1 MFGCKCGLG
10 LSNTGLPNCVTL
22 QSVTTRL
29 IFVNLKDSTGALTR
43 VDLTALPNF
52 SNLFTA
58 VNPKDR
64 WYPLESFDNVEMPI
78 ADSSFE
84 ETASGRK
91 FFIKSGKRSFNGDM
105 YLQSP
110 EALNI
115 INSFTCSQVGV
126 YAVDAN
132 NNLIGIKDGN
142 YLYPISI
149 NNKSLDA
156 KIVFASDANVQK
168 MNLTFDFLTSVEES
182 KMWLIPYSDTNFD
195 FNLVSGI
202 KDIVIANTEVVFS
215 GGFGGFEIDYFNV
228 EIVYKNAEN
237 DIPISGLNTSLI
249 KIWVYQFFEDPITGE
264 PMGTPAYE
272 AVNGVDLNWTITD
285 LGNGKY
291 KLDIS
296 QTGGIGASVNVY
308 GLKYF
313 GGGFEMSSTFFNP
326 YQTVIF

>member
-43 VDLTALPNF
+43 VDLNSLPNF

-168 MNLTFDFLTSVEES
+168 MNLTFDFLTSVDES

-202 KDIVIANTEVVFS
+202 KDVVIADTVVALSEIFT
-215 GGFGGFEIDYFNV
+215 IDYFTID
-228 EIVYKNAEN
+228 IVYKNAEN
-237 DIPISGLNTSLI
+237 DIPIAGLNPSLF
-249 KIWVYQFFEDPITGE
+249 KFYVFQLYEDFEDGLIYVP
-264 PMGTPAYE
+264 PYE
-272 AVNGVDLNWTITD
+272 AVNGVDINWVITD

-291 KLDIS
+291 KVDIS
-296 QTGGIGASVNVY
+296 STEGQFGGLVNPF

-313 GGGFEMSSTFFNP
+313 GGGFEMSSSFFNP
-326 YQTVIF
+326 YQTVIM

>member
-43 VDLTALPNF
+43 VDLNSLPNF

-115 INSFTCSQVGV
+115 INSFSCSQVGV

-168 MNLTFDFLTSVEES
+168 MNLTFDFLTSVDES
-182 KMWLIPYSDTNFD
+182 KMWLIPYSDTSFD

-202 KDIVIANTEVVFS
+202 KDIVIADTTAVLS
-215 GGFGGFEIDYFNV
+215 GFFIDYLTIEV
-228 EIVYKNAEN
+228 VYKNAEN
-237 DIPISGLNTSLI
+237 DILISGLTPSLFKLWI
-249 KIWVYQFFEDPITGE
+249 ILFDFNGDPL
-264 PMGTPAYE
+264 PARE
-272 AVNGVDLNWTITD
+272 AINGVDLTWTVTD
-285 LGNGKY
+285 LGNGLY
-291 KLDIS
+291 KIDIS
-296 QTGGIGASVNVY
+296 NNNFAGILLGA
-308 GLKYF
+308 KYF

-326 YQTVIF
+326 YQTVIM

>member
-29 IFVNLKDSTGALTR
+29 IFVNLKNSANTLTK
-43 VDLTALPNF
+43 VDLTSLPNF
-52 SNLFTA
+52 ANLFTA

-64 WYPLESFDNVEMPI
+64 WFPLESFDNVEMPI

-91 FFIKSGKRSFNGDM
+91 FFIKSGKRSFAGDM
-105 YLQSP
+105 YVQSP

-126 YAVDAN
+126 YAVDLN

-142 YLYPISI
+142 FLYPIPI

-156 KIVFASDANVQK
+156 KMVFASDANVQK
-168 MNLTFDFLTSVEES
+168 LNLTFDFLTSVDES
-182 KMWLIPYSDTNFD
+182 KFWLITYADTNFD

-202 KDIVIANTEVVFS
+202 KDIVIANTVPTFS
-215 GGFGGFEIDYFNV
+215 GLNIDYLTIEV
-228 EIVYKNAEN
+228 VYKNAEN
-237 DIPISGLNTSLI
+237 DIPISGLTTSLFKLWI
-249 KIWVYQFFEDPITGE
+249 ILYDINLNPL
-264 PMGTPAYE
+264 PARE
-272 AVNGVDLNWTITD
+272 AVNGVDLTWTVTD
-285 LGNGKY
+285 LGNGFY
-291 KLDIS
+291 KIDIANNNF
-296 QTGGIGASVNVY
+296 TGILLGA
-308 GLKYF
+308 KYF
-313 GGGFEMSSTFFNP
+313 NNGFEMSSTFFNP
-326 YQTVIF
+326 YQTVIM

>member
-132 NNLIGIKDGN
+132 NNLVGIKDGN

-202 KDIVIANTEVVFS
+202 KDIVIADTIPTFS
-215 GGFGGFEIDYFNV
+215 GVFIDYLTIEV
-228 EIVYKNAEN
+228 VYKNAEN
-237 DIPISGLNTSLI
+237 DILIGGLTPSLFKLWI
-249 KIWVYQFFEDPITGE
+249 ILFDINGVPL
-264 PMGTPAYE
+264 PARE
-272 AVNGVDLNWTITD
+272 AVNGVDLTWNVTD
-285 LGNGKY
+285 LGGGTY
-291 KLDIS
+291 KIDIANNNFDG
-296 QTGGIGASVNVY
+296 TLLGV
-308 GLKYF
+308 KYF

-326 YQTVIF
+326 YQTVIM

>member
-29 IFVNLKDSTGALTR
+29 IFVNLKNSTGALTS
-43 VDLTALPNF
+43 VDLTSLPNF
-52 SNLFTA
+52 ANLFTA

-64 WYPLESFDNVEMPI
+64 WFPLESFDNVEMPI

-84 ETASGRK
+84 EASSGRK
-91 FFIKSGKRSFNGDM
+91 FFIKTGKRSFNGDM
-105 YLQSP
+105 YIQSP

-126 YAVDAN
+126 YAVDAD

-142 YLYPISI
+142 FLYPIPI

-156 KIVFASDANVQK
+156 KIVFASDTNVQK
-168 MNLTFDFLTSVEES
+168 LNISFDFLTSVDES
-182 KMWLIPYSDTNFD
+182 KLWLITYSDTNFD

-202 KDIVIANTEVVFS
+202 KDIVIADTVVTFS
-215 GGFGGFEIDYFNV
+215 GFNV
-228 EIVYKNAEN
+228 DYLTIDVVYKNAEN
-237 DIPISGLNTSLI
+237 DIPISGLTPSLFKLWI
-249 KIWVYQFFEDPITGE
+249 ILYDFNNE
-264 PMGTPAYE
+264 PLPARE
-272 AVNGVDLNWTITD
+272 AVNGVDLTWTVTD
-285 LGNGKY
+285 LGNGSY
-291 KLDIS
+291 KIDIANNNFV
-296 QTGGIGASVNVY
+296 GILLGV
-308 GLKYF
+308 KYF
-313 GGGFEMSSTFFNP
+313 ANGFEMSSTFFNP

>member
-202 KDIVIANTEVVFS
+202 KDIVIADTIPTFS
-215 GGFGGFEIDYFNV
+215 GVFIDYLTIEV
-228 EIVYKNAEN
+228 VYKNAEN
-237 DIPISGLNTSLI
+237 DILIGGLTPSLFKLWI
-249 KIWVYQFFEDPITGE
+249 ILFDINGNPL
-264 PMGTPAYE
+264 PARE
-272 AVNGVDLNWTITD
+272 AVNGVDLTWTVTD
-285 LGNGKY
+285 LGNGSY
-291 KLDIS
+291 KIDIS
-296 QTGGIGASVNVY
+296 NNNFDGTLLGA
-308 GLKYF
+308 KYF

-326 YQTVIF
+326 YQTVIM

>member
-29 IFVNLKDSTGALTR
+29 IFVNLKNSTGALTK
-43 VDLTALPNF
+43 VGLTSLPNF

-64 WYPLESFDNVEMPI
+64 WFPLESFDNVEMPI

-84 ETASGRK
+84 EASSGRK
-91 FFIKSGKRSFNGDM
+91 FFIKTGKRSFNGDM
-105 YLQSP
+105 YIQSP

-126 YAVDAN
+126 YAVDAD

-142 YLYPISI
+142 FLYPIPI

-156 KIVFASDANVQK
+156 KIVFASDTNVQK
-168 MNLTFDFLTSVEES
+168 LNISFDFLTSVDES
-182 KMWLIPYSDTNFD
+182 KLWLITYSDTNFD

-202 KDIVIANTEVVFS
+202 KDIVIADTVPTFS
-215 GGFGGFEIDYFNV
+215 GFNIDYLTIDV
-228 EIVYKNAEN
+228 VYKNAEN
-237 DIPISGLNTSLI
+237 DIPISGLTPSLFKLWI
-249 KIWVYQFFEDPITGE
+249 ILYDFNNE
-264 PMGTPAYE
+264 PLPARE
-272 AVNGVDLNWTITD
+272 AVNGVDLTWVVTD
-285 LGNGKY
+285 LGNGIY
-291 KLDIS
+291 KIDIANNNFV
-296 QTGGIGASVNVY
+296 GILLGA
-308 GLKYF
+308 KYF
-313 GGGFEMSSTFFNP
+313 ANGFEMSSTFFNP

>member
-29 IFVNLKDSTGALTR
+29 IFVNLKNSTGALTR

-110 EALNI
+110 EALSI

-202 KDIVIANTEVVFS
+202 KDIVIADTIPTFS
-215 GGFGGFEIDYFNV
+215 GVFIDYLTIEV
-228 EIVYKNAEN
+228 VYKNAEN
-237 DIPISGLNTSLI
+237 DILIGGLTPSLFKLWI
-249 KIWVYQFFEDPITGE
+249 ILFDFNGDPL
-264 PMGTPAYE
+264 PARE
-272 AVNGVDLNWTITD
+272 AINGVDLTWTVTD
-285 LGNGKY
+285 LGGGTY
-291 KLDIS
+291 KIDIANNNFA
-296 QTGGIGASVNVY
+296 GILLGA
-308 GLKYF
+308 KYF

-326 YQTVIF
+326 YQTVIM

>member
-1 MFGCKCGLG
+1 
-10 LSNTGLPNCVTL
+10 
-22 QSVTTRL
+22 TRL

-132 NNLIGIKDGN
+132 NNLIGIKDGS

-202 KDIVIANTEVVFS
+202 KDVVIANSETFFVDN
-215 GGFGGFEIDYFNV
+215 GFFFQIDYLILD
-228 EIVYKNAEN
+228 IVYKNAES
-237 DIPISGLNTSLI
+237 DIPISGLNPSFFKLYI
-249 KIWVYQFFEDPITGE
+249 FQFYEDFNGNPIYVPPFEAT
-264 PMGTPAYE
+264 
-272 AVNGVDLNWTITD
+272 NGVDINWVITD

-296 QTGGIGASVNVY
+296 PVGQWSSINNLY

-313 GGGFEMSSTFFNP
+313 SGGFEMSSTFFNP
-326 YQTVIF
+326 YQKVIF

>member
-115 INSFTCSQVGV
+115 INSFSCSQVGV

-202 KDIVIANTEVVFS
+202 KDIVIANSEVFFS
-215 GGFGGFEIDYFNV
+215 NNGFFFNV
-228 EIVYKNAEN
+228 DYLILDIVYKNAES
-237 DIPISGLNTSLI
+237 DIPISGLNPSFFKLYI
-249 KIWVYQFFEDPITGE
+249 FQFYEDFNGNPIYV
-264 PMGTPAYE
+264 PPFE
-272 AVNGVDLNWTITD
+272 AVNGVDINWSIID

-291 KLDIS
+291 KLDINP
-296 QTGGIGASVNVY
+296 IGQWSTINNLY

>member
-29 IFVNLKDSTGALTR
+29 IFVNLKNSTGALTS
-43 VDLTALPNF
+43 VDLTSLPNF
-52 SNLFTA
+52 ANLFTA

-64 WYPLESFDNVEMPI
+64 WFPLESFDNVEMPI

-84 ETASGRK
+84 ESSSGRK
-91 FFIKSGKRSFNGDM
+91 FFIKTGKRSFNGDM
-105 YLQSP
+105 YIQSP

-126 YAVDAN
+126 YAVDAD

-142 YLYPISI
+142 FLYPIPI

-156 KIVFASDANVQK
+156 KIVFASDTNVQK
-168 MNLTFDFLTSVEES
+168 LNISFDFLTSVDES
-182 KMWLIPYSDTNFD
+182 KLWLITYSDTNFD

-202 KDIVIANTEVVFS
+202 KDIVIANSEVFFG
-215 GGFGGFEIDYFNV
+215 GGFGGFQIDYFNV

-237 DIPISGLNTSLI
+237 DIPIAGLNPSLF
-249 KIWVYQFFEDPITGE
+249 KIYVFQVIALPNDEFYFTPPYQ
-264 PMGTPAYE
+264 
-272 AVNGVDLNWTITD
+272 AVNGVDLNWVITD

-291 KLDIS
+291 KVDIS
-296 QTGGIGASVNVY
+296 QTGGIGAVVNLY

-313 GGGFEMSSTFFNP
+313 ANGFEMSSTFFNP

>member
-29 IFVNLKDSTGALTR
+29 IFVNLKNSTGALTR

-110 EALNI
+110 EALSI

-132 NNLIGIKDGN
+132 NNLVGIKDGN
-142 YLYPISI
+142 YLYPVSI

-195 FNLVSGI
+195 FNLVSGV
-202 KDIVIANTEVVFS
+202 KDIVIANTVPTFS
-215 GGFGGFEIDYFNV
+215 GFNIDYLTIDV
-228 EIVYKNAEN
+228 VYKNAEN
-237 DIPISGLNTSLI
+237 DILISGLTPSLFKLWI
-249 KIWVYQFFEDPITGE
+249 ILYDFNNE
-264 PMGTPAYE
+264 PLPARE
-272 AVNGVDLNWTITD
+272 AVNGVDLTWTVTD
-285 LGNGKY
+285 LGNGSY
-291 KLDIS
+291 KIDIANNNFVG
-296 QTGGIGASVNVY
+296 TLLGA
-308 GLKYF
+308 KYF

-326 YQTVIF
+326 YQTVIM

>member
-182 KMWLIPYSDTNFD
+182 KMWLIPYSDTSFD

-202 KDIVIANTEVVFS
+202 KDVVIANTEVVFS

-237 DIPISGLNTSLI
+237 DIPIAGLNPSLF
-249 KIWVYQFFEDPITGE
+249 KIYVFQVIALPNDEFYF
-264 PMGTPAYE
+264 TPPYE
-272 AVNGVDLNWTITD
+272 AVNGVDLNWVITD

-291 KLDIS
+291 KVDIS
-296 QTGGIGASVNVY
+296 QTGGIGAVVNLY

-326 YQTVIF
+326 YQTVIM

>member
-43 VDLTALPNF
+43 VDLNSLPNF

-126 YAVDAN
+126 YAVDVN

-156 KIVFASDANVQK
+156 KMVFASDANVQK
-168 MNLTFDFLTSVEES
+168 MNLTFDFLTSVDES

-202 KDIVIANTEVVFS
+202 KDIVIADTIPTFS
-215 GGFGGFEIDYFNV
+215 GFFIDYLTIEV
-228 EIVYKNAEN
+228 VYKNAEN
-237 DIPISGLNTSLI
+237 DILIGGLTPSLFKLWI
-249 KIWVYQFFEDPITGE
+249 ILFDFNGDPL
-264 PMGTPAYE
+264 PARE
-272 AVNGVDLNWTITD
+272 AVNGVDLTWTVTD
-285 LGNGKY
+285 LGGGTY
-291 KLDIS
+291 KIDIANNNFA
-296 QTGGIGASVNVY
+296 GILLGA
-308 GLKYF
+308 KYF

-326 YQTVIF
+326 YQTVIM

>member
-29 IFVNLKDSTGALTR
+29 IFVNLKNSTGALTR
-43 VDLTALPNF
+43 VDLTSLPNF
-52 SNLFTA
+52 ANLFTA

-64 WYPLESFDNVEMPI
+64 WFPLESFDNVEMPI

-84 ETASGRK
+84 ESSSGRK
-91 FFIKSGKRSFNGDM
+91 FFIKTGKRSFNGDM
-105 YLQSP
+105 YIQSP

-126 YAVDAN
+126 YAVDAD

-142 YLYPISI
+142 FLYPIPI

-156 KIVFASDANVQK
+156 KIVFASDTNVQK
-168 MNLTFDFLTSVEES
+168 LNISFDFLTSVDES
-182 KMWLIPYSDTNFD
+182 KLWLITYSDTNFD

-202 KDIVIANTEVVFS
+202 KDIVIAETVITFS
-215 GGFGGFEIDYFNV
+215 GFFNIDYLTV
-228 EIVYKNAEN
+228 DIVYKNAEN
-237 DIPISGLNTSLI
+237 DIPIAGLNISLI
-249 KIWVYQFFEDPITGE
+249 KLWVSQFGENPITGE
-264 PMGTPAYE
+264 PFYIPPYE
-272 AVNGVDLNWTITD
+272 AVNGVDLNWVITD

-291 KLDIS
+291 KVDIS
-296 QTGGIGASVNVY
+296 PIIASVNVY

-313 GGGFEMSSTFFNP
+313 SNGFEMSSTFFNP

>member
-29 IFVNLKDSTGALTR
+29 IFVNLKNSSGDLTR
-43 VDLTALPNF
+43 VDLNSLPNF
-52 SNLFTA
+52 NSLFTA

-64 WYPLESFDNVEMPI
+64 WYPLESFDNVEMPK

-115 INSFTCSQVGV
+115 INSFSCSQVGV
-126 YAVDAN
+126 FAVDDN

-142 YLYPISI
+142 FLYPIPI

-156 KIVFASDANVQK
+156 KIVFATDANVQK
-168 MNLTFDFLTSVEES
+168 MNLTFDFLSSVEES
-182 KMWLIPYSDTNFD
+182 KMWLIPYSDTSFD

-202 KDIVIANTEVVFS
+202 KDIVIAETTPTFA
-215 GGFGGFEIDYFNV
+215 GFLIDYLTIKV
-228 EIVYKNAEN
+228 VYKNAEN
-237 DIPISGLNTSLI
+237 DILISGLTPSLLKLWI
-249 KIWVYQFFEDPITGE
+249 ILFDFNGDPL
-264 PMGTPAYE
+264 PAKE
-272 AVNGVDLNWTITD
+272 AVNGVDLTWVTTD
-285 LGNGKY
+285 LGNGLY
-291 KLDIS
+291 KIDIANNNFA
-296 QTGGIGASVNVY
+296 GILLGV
-308 GLKYF
+308 KYF
-313 GGGFEMSSTFFNP
+313 AGGFEMSSTFFNP
-326 YQTVIF
+326 YQKENF

>member
-110 EALNI
+110 EALSI
-115 INSFTCSQVGV
+115 INSFSCSQVGV

-202 KDIVIANTEVVFS
+202 KDIVIANTEFVWS
-215 GGFGGFEIDYFNV
+215 GGFVFEIDYFNV

-296 QTGGIGASVNVY
+296 QTGGVGAFINVY

-313 GGGFEMSSTFFNP
+313 GGGFEMSSTFFKP

>member
-64 WYPLESFDNVEMPI
+64 WFPLESFDNVEMPI

-142 YLYPISI
+142 FLYPIPI

-202 KDIVIANTEVVFS
+202 KDIVIADTIPTFS
-215 GGFGGFEIDYFNV
+215 GFFIDYLTIEV
-228 EIVYKNAEN
+228 VYKNAEN
-237 DIPISGLNTSLI
+237 DILIGGLTPSLFKLWI
-249 KIWVYQFFEDPITGE
+249 ILFDFNGDPL
-264 PMGTPAYE
+264 PARE
-272 AVNGVDLNWTITD
+272 AINGVDLTWTVTD
-285 LGNGKY
+285 LGKGSY
-291 KLDIS
+291 KIDIANNNFA
-296 QTGGIGASVNVY
+296 GILLGA
-308 GLKYF
+308 KYF

-326 YQTVIF
+326 YQTVIM

>member
-29 IFVNLKDSTGALTR
+29 IFVNLKNSSGDLTR
-43 VDLTALPNF
+43 VDLNSLPNF
-52 SNLFTA
+52 NSLFTA

-64 WYPLESFDNVEMPI
+64 WYPLESFDNVEMPK

-115 INSFTCSQVGV
+115 INSFSCSQVGV
-126 YAVDAN
+126 FAVDDN

-142 YLYPISI
+142 FLYPIPI

-156 KIVFASDANVQK
+156 KIVFATDANVQK
-168 MNLTFDFLTSVEES
+168 MNLTFDFLSSVEES
-182 KMWLIPYSDTNFD
+182 KMWLIPYSESSFD

-202 KDIVIANTEVVFS
+202 KDIVIAETTPTFS
-215 GGFGGFEIDYFNV
+215 GFFIDYLTIKV
-228 EIVYKNAEN
+228 VYKNAEN
-237 DIPISGLNTSLI
+237 DILISGLTPSLLKLWI
-249 KIWVYQFFEDPITGE
+249 ILFDFNGDPL
-264 PMGTPAYE
+264 PARE
-272 AVNGVDLNWTITD
+272 AVNGVDLTWVTTD
-285 LGNGKY
+285 LGNGLY
-291 KLDIS
+291 KIDIANNNFV
-296 QTGGIGASVNVY
+296 GILLGV
-308 GLKYF
+308 KYF

-326 YQTVIF
+326 YQKENF

>member
-64 WYPLESFDNVEMPI
+64 WYPLESFDNVEMPV

-110 EALNI
+110 EALSI

-132 NNLIGIKDGN
+132 NNLVGIKDGN

-202 KDIVIANTEVVFS
+202 KDIVIADTIPTFS
-215 GGFGGFEIDYFNV
+215 GFFIDYLTIEV
-228 EIVYKNAEN
+228 VYKNAEN
-237 DIPISGLNTSLI
+237 DILIGGLTPSLFKLWI
-249 KIWVYQFFEDPITGE
+249 ILFDINGNPL
-264 PMGTPAYE
+264 PARE
-272 AVNGVDLNWTITD
+272 AVNGVDLTWTVTD
-285 LGNGKY
+285 LGNGSY
-291 KLDIS
+291 KIDIS
-296 QTGGIGASVNVY
+296 NNNFDGTLLGA
-308 GLKYF
+308 KYF

-326 YQTVIF
+326 YQTVIM